1 MIKSREF
8 QLTSTGDDAVEVL
21 SEAVE
26 FGNLINLGRKDSLM
40 LRLLTE
46 ETMSMLRTL
55 TGEVKCELTFVEE
68 NGVISI
74 NLETDTIMDANK
86 RSELLAASK
95 SGKNSFSKGIMGKV
109 REAFEVA
116 FTLPAGVD
124 ISNYCTPSMMM
135 GVPYECESEQ
145 VMDTLYWSLS
155 TYRKNLEENDVP
167 AEQWDEL
174 EKSIVSNI
182 AEDVQVGIRGEH
194 VVMAVIYKIRGE

>member
-1 MIKSREF
+1 MIKSRGF
-8 QLTSTGDDAVEVL
+8 QLESTGDDASEVL

-26 FGNLINLGRKDSLM
+26 FGKLINLGHKDSLM

-55 TGEVKCELTFVEE
+55 TGEVKCELTFIEE
-68 NGVISI
+68 DGVVSI
-74 NLETDTIMDANK
+74 NLETDTLMDANK
-86 RSELLAASK
+86 RAELLAASK
-95 SGKNSFSKGIMGKV
+95 SGKNAFSKGIMGKV

-124 ISNYCTPSMMM
+124 ISNYCTPAMMM

-155 TYRKNLEENDVP
+155 TYKKNVEEKGEDS
-167 AEQWDEL
+167 ESWDEL

-182 AEDVQVGIRGEH
+182 ADDVQVGIRGEH
-194 VVMAVIYKIRGE
+194 VAMAVIYKLRGK

>member
-155 TYRKNLEENDVP
+155 TYRKNLEEKDVP

-182 AEDVQVGIRGEH
+182 AEDVQVGIRGEQ